1 MRPPRVEAPATLDL
15 REVLRRAL
23 GATENLAGQR
33 SVHPRFF
40 RFGDLSVA
48 IRILGPEPLHRLLS
62 MIASRAVDRSPD
74 AVMLDVIGGPQSD
87 LEMLAPAPHM
97 RRQAVLRANDEL
109 YYLWLDE
116 AGGYV
121 TAIDRRNGRGL
132 VWFPT
137 ADKIASWHIA
147 RPLMHAIKGVSLK
160 TAWTPIHA
168 ASVARDDKAIL
179 IVGQSGAGKTSIAM
193 SCAAQGWDYL
203 GDDAVMVRGK
213 PPRVASLYNS
223 GRLREDTFKYYPQIM
238 RACLGISDDAG
249 ELKAELDMA
258 LIRPPVASA
267 VVSAIVVP
275 QPTTWTEVRL
285 VPIGRAETLRKL
297 MEATRQ
303 SMLGDEAAVFS
314 KLAALVA
321 EVPCYA
327 LTPCGDAAAL
337 GSALA
342 RLTEKEAPRES

>member
-1 MRPPRVEAPATLDL
+1 MRPSPAEAPAALDL
-15 REVLRRAL
+15 RDVVRRAL
-23 GATENLAGQR
+23 AATQTLASQR
-33 SVHPRFF
+33 NAPPHFF
-40 RFGDLSVA
+40 QFGDLPIA

-62 MIASRAVDRSPD
+62 MVASRAADRLPD
-74 AVMLDVIGGPQSD
+74 AAILDVIGGPVPE
-87 LEMLAPAPHM
+87 LEMLAPAPET
-97 RRQAVLRANDEL
+97 RNRTVLRANDEL

-132 VWFPT
+132 VWFPKP
-137 ADKIASWHIA
+137 DKIASWHIA
-147 RPLMHAIKGVSLK
+147 RPLMHAIKGASLK
-160 TAWTPIHA
+160 TPWTPIHA
-168 ASVARDDKAIL
+168 ASVARHGKGIL

-193 SCAAQGWDYL
+193 SCAAQGWSYL
-203 GDDAVMVRGK
+203 GDDAVMVRSK

-223 GRLREDTFKYYPQIM
+223 GRLRADTFQYYPQIM
-238 RACLGISDDAG
+238 HACLGISDDAG

-258 LIRPPVASA
+258 LIRPTIASA
-267 VVSAIVVP
+267 TVSAIVVP
-275 QPTTWTEVRL
+275 QPTTWTDLRVA
-285 VPIGRAETLRKL
+285 PIGRAETLRKL

-303 SMLGDEAAVFS
+303 SMLGDEPAVFA

-327 LTPCGDAAAL
+327 LIACGDGAAL

-342 RLTEKEAPRES
+342 RLIEEKAPHEG